1 MLTRDL
7 HEYEG
12 VIGGGVIVTCDLVLV
27 LTGVGQREEV
37 DCVKVEELRRAR
49 SQSPPIL
56 LNLMGGST
64 MLSGLSTLFLLTSDS
79 VVSAPQDSSSDAGAG
94 VAMGNRVEFCSGLNM
109 VTSPVDSNSD
119 TAGSRTKFIIAATS
133 TPPLSQNSLRIG
145 ESRTGTAL

>member
-1 MLTRDL
+1 MEKIGLLRVGG
-7 HEYEG
+7 EG

-37 DCVKVEELRRAR
+37 DWVEERRRAR

-56 LNLMGGST
+56 LNLIGGST
-64 MLSGLSTLFLLTSDS
+64 MLSGLSTLFLLTSDR

-119 TAGSRTKFIIAATS
+119 TAGSHLAH
-133 TPPLSQNSLRIG
+133 SLP
-145 ESRTGTAL
+145 T